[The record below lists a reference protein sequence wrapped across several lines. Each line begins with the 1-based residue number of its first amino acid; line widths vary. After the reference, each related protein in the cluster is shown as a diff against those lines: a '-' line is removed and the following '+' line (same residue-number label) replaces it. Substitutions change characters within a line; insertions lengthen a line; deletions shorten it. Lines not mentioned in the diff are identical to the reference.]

1 MKKFIVLLNYISAFA
16 LLAGLVM
23 RLLLPEIYSIVYLS
37 GAVVFAVTQFIL
49 RPRYEGLVMRRLVS
63 QQQLAGLFLVGA
75 GVLMFTHY
83 NNEWIVIL
91 FCGALIELYCVFR
104 LSHEI
109 KKLEKGNNKNSVD

>member
-1 MKKFIVLLNYISAFA
+1 MSKVKKLVEYLNYIGALV
-16 LLAGLVM
+16 LLAGLVL
-23 RLLLPEIYSIVYLS
+23 RVILPGIYSIVYLS
-37 GAVVFAVTQFIL
+37 GAVVFAVTQFLL

-75 GVLMFTHY
+75 GILMFTHY

-91 FCGALIELYCVFR
+91 LCGALMELYCVFR

-109 KKLEKGNNKNSVD
+109 KKLEDNKK

>member
-1 MKKFIVLLNYISAFA
+1 MKKYIVLLNYIGALA

-23 RLLLPEIYSIVYLS
+23 GLLLPEIYSVVYIS

-49 RPRYEGLVMRRLVS
+49 RPRYESLVMRRLVS
-63 QQQLAGLFLVGA
+63 QQQLASLLLVGA

-91 FCGALIELYCVFR
+91 LCGALMELYCVFR

-109 KKLEKGNNKNSVD
+109 KKLEKNS

>member
-1 MKKFIVLLNYISAFA
+1 MKKIIEYLNYIGALV

-23 RLLLPEIYSIVYLS
+23 RVLLPEIYSIVYLS
-37 GAVVFAVTQFIL
+37 GAVVFAVTQFLL

-91 FCGALIELYCVFR
+91 LCGALMELYCVFR

-109 KKLEKGNNKNSVD
+109 NKIEKDKK

>member
-1 MKKFIVLLNYISAFA
+1 MKKLIEYLNYIGALA

-23 RLLLPEIYSIVYLS
+23 RVLLPEVYSIVYLS
-37 GAVVFAVTQFIL
+37 GAVVFAVTQFLL
-49 RPRYEGLVMRRLVS
+49 RPRCEGLVMRRLVS

-91 FCGALIELYCVFR
+91 LCGALMELYCVFR

-109 KKLEKGNNKNSVD
+109 NKLEDNKK